1 MCSPSNNRQPRSVAA
16 TVLAACACALA
27 VAACG
32 GSSGSSW
39 SSGTNGGSKAAQYQS
54 ALSFSKCMRS
64 HGLKNFPDPQ
74 AGGGGIRVQISPSNG
89 VNPSAPAFQSAQKDC
104 QHLLPGGGPGN
115 QKPSEQDKQQMLALA
130 NCMRAHGLTNF
141 PDPTTT
147 RPRVSSGAPDK
158 GQFLGINGLF
168 FNLGAAGLDPQ
179 SPAFLRAAQ
188 VCHFPGVGR
197 PGTVRALS
205 STKGG

>member
-1 MCSPSNNRQPRSVAA
+1 MTMPGTDSRISQITAA
-16 TVLAACACALA
+16 TVAACACAVVL
-27 VAACG
+27 VACG
-32 GSSGSSW
+32 GSTKHDSANAS
-39 SSGTNGGSKAAQYQS
+39 NNYQS
-54 ALSFSKCMRS
+54 FLSFSKCMRS

-104 QHLLPGGGPGN
+104 QHLLPGGGPSN

-147 RPRVSSGAPDK
+147 QPRVSSGAPDK

-205 STKGG
+205 GTKGG